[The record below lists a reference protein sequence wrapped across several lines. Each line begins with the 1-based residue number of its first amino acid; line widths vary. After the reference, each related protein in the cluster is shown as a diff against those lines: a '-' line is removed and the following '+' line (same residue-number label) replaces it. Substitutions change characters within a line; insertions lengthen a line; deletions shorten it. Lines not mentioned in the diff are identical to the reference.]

1 MDFNEKGFLGTAIV
15 EFSKSVEEHYAAFF
29 EACSRINELAHAVKF
44 ELEVH
49 NKDGQEVLAAT
60 LFLRL
65 LNGFQATVILSRL
78 GLVTE
83 AKIVLR
89 SALESL
95 FILRLLCKDEKFLAE
110 YVGSDEVRRL
120 KWMNVASQSKS
131 PLFNELRSYATP
143 SVRQELEEKIKRNN
157 WKELKPNDVAH
168 RAGLL
173 EMYEADYRLLSEE
186 VHTLPRSMQYL
197 LKADEAGDVSM
208 FDWGPSAEGIEY
220 VLVTAIRSL
229 FIGLV
234 AVTELFK
241 VNKTEDLAIV
251 DRTLTT
257 LAGELK
263 A

>member
-110 YVGSDEVRRL
+110 YVGSDEVRR
-120 KWMNVASQSKS
+120 
-131 PLFNELRSYATP
+131 
-143 SVRQELEEKIKRNN
+143 
-157 WKELKPNDVAH
+157 
-168 RAGLL
+168 
-173 EMYEADYRLLSEE
+173 
-186 VHTLPRSMQYL
+186 
-197 LKADEAGDVSM
+197 
-208 FDWGPSAEGIEY
+208 
-220 VLVTAIRSL
+220 
-229 FIGLV
+229 
-234 AVTELFK
+234 
-241 VNKTEDLAIV
+241 
-251 DRTLTT
+251 
-257 LAGELK
+257 
-263 A
+263 